1 MCALRIDVGAGTT
14 LEVTAIAGDT
24 HPAPEGSMR
33 HPMFA
38 LFLSSALAA
47 CAGQGGSND
56 PVDDGSG
63 DDGGGDD
70 GSGDGEWEE
79 PERPAECPSGEMGVA
94 ALIDP
99 EAYDEAAGDSDTGPP
114 RVRYLWGGINDT
126 TDFEIDLYDGYGIFK
141 DTPSAP
147 GTFTIQGED
156 ADPIDCG
163 LCVYVNFW
171 TDDWYWPLQATGG
184 TVTIEEV
191 NGKLKGTA
199 SGLTFKELSDT
210 GEGYMES
217 SDGGCGAT
225 IESVP
230 FDTSYT
236 AE

>member
-1 MCALRIDVGAGTT
+1 
-14 LEVTAIAGDT
+14 
-24 HPAPEGSMR
+24 MR
-33 HPMFA
+33 LPMLA
-38 LFLSSALAA
+38 LFLSTALAA
-47 CAGQGGSND
+47 CAGQGGTND

-63 DDGGGDD
+63 DDGSGDD
-70 GSGDGEWEE
+70 GEGDGSGYED
-79 PERPAECPSGEMGVA
+79 PVRPGECPAGEMGAVA
-94 ALIDP
+94 SLTDP
-99 EAYDEAAGDSDTGPP
+99 EAYNDPLEEAEDGP
-114 RVRYLWGGINDT
+114 RMRYLWGTINET

-141 DTPSAP
+141 DTPAAP

-184 TVTIEEV
+184 TVTVEEV

-210 GEGYMES
+210 GEGYMEE

-225 IESVP
+225 IDSVP

-236 AE
+236 VEEEPPA

>member
-1 MCALRIDVGAGTT
+1 MRLPMLALI
-14 LEVTAIAGDT
+14 
-24 HPAPEGSMR
+24 
-33 HPMFA
+33 
-38 LFLSSALAA
+38 LSTALAA
-47 CAGQGGSND
+47 CAGQGGTND

-63 DDGGGDD
+63 DDGSGDD
-70 GSGDGEWEE
+70 GEGDGSGYED
-79 PERPAECPSGEMGVA
+79 PVRPSECPAGEMGAVA
-94 ALIDP
+94 SLTDP
-99 EAYDEAAGDSDTGPP
+99 EAYNDPLEEAEDGP
-114 RVRYLWGGINDT
+114 RMRYLWGTINET
-126 TDFEIDLYDGYGIFK
+126 TDFEIDLYDGYGAFK
-141 DTPSAP
+141 STPAAP

-199 SGLTFKELSDT
+199 SGLSFKELSDT

-225 IESVP
+225 IESIP